1 MISTIFIVAAILA
14 PTSVIAGPFPSK
26 PIISSSKTSLSL
38 VKNNNQLDNVVSH
51 LKKTVNR
58 VITGVKSIPD
68 NYFEAERLK
77 KIRKLKG
84 NNALTYNEYK
94 FIEKSSED
102 LSKLFRM
109 VITIP
114 FSPEFFFYSYIV
126 FPAMAS
132 TNPFAWTSMPSG
144 FDADASDKKKRSDI
158 LTKRRAQTL
167 VNSLV
172 TLRGETVEVG
182 NEEKNTRREEQLK
195 IIQKALTRGSMRESI
210 KDCLPFLTTENDKK
224 ATSLKMKLLDV
235 PGSIVK
241 GCCRSVGIEGLP
253 NIPLINK
260 LNLGESYHIFHQLLY
275 FY

>member
-1 MISTIFIVAAILA
+1 
-14 PTSVIAGPFPSK
+14 
-26 PIISSSKTSLSL
+26 
-38 VKNNNQLDNVVSH
+38 
-51 LKKTVNR
+51 
-58 VITGVKSIPD
+58 
-68 NYFEAERLK
+68 
-77 KIRKLKG
+77 
-84 NNALTYNEYK
+84 
-94 FIEKSSED
+94 
-102 LSKLFRM
+102 
-109 VITIP
+109 
-114 FSPEFFFYSYIV
+114 
-126 FPAMAS
+126 MAS

-260 LNLGESYHIFHQLLY
+260 LNLGEISKHFDKVRESDEFLMSIGVKQLKTDELQAACFERCIQVGNRSPGQLRSDLGEWLDIACEPVPVARGMKVVMNDQNRRLALMGLHVARDVKASEFGTIY
-275 FY
+275 KVQDK